1 MTESRTSV
9 AAPLTA
15 AALIAQ
21 QVGGN
26 AIRDGLFLS
35 HFPVQSLPYFMG
47 GAALLAIG
55 GAQLSGRL
63 LARVG
68 PVRLVPVLFATNA
81 ALFVVEWMLLG
92 WQPRLAVAILY
103 MHSGVLGAI
112 AISAFWSL
120 LNERFDPHSAK
131 PLMTRVAAAATF
143 GGFIGGVSA
152 ERVVALLPEGMLLPL
167 LALVGGVCVAG
178 ALSVGS
184 GAPISRARNSDES
197 DRTGLWSQLREH
209 RLLQD
214 LALVVALAALVAAL
228 ADYVLK
234 AETVASFGK
243 GPQLVRFFG
252 LFYSF
257 TGLAAV
263 LVQTFLGRLAIGR
276 LGLGGSVASHSAIVG
291 VASLL
296 GFVLPTPL
304 RGILP
309 RGLDVVVRNSTFRA
323 GYELLY
329 TPLPEATKRSAKSLV
344 DVACDCAGKGAGAA
358 LILALVALA
367 PSHPFVAVNIAVVV
381 VAVGEFIIARRLRSG
396 YVSVLEGG
404 LRRETEH
411 LEQAVE
417 YSMADFTIARS
428 MTGLDREA
436 LLRAVGS
443 NETVRPPAPAVPA
456 DPVIAS
462 IVEFRSGDLLRIRAA
477 LRDPP
482 RDPLIIGA
490 LIPLL
495 SRDDLVRSVVSAL
508 AVFKERAAG
517 EMVSV
522 LLDPA
527 TPALVRRRLPL
538 ALKSCPSPIAR
549 DGLTTALGLFTLVI
563 RLRCGRALLALTD
576 DHPELQKPIPDG
588 LSLVEQELTRG
599 GDPDILREHV
609 FNLLALTLD
618 REPMRIA
625 ARAFTT
631 EDKYVRGTALEYL
644 ETVLPPD
651 LFEGFRPL
659 LASPGSESARRRPQ
673 AEVRADLI
681 RAATTMTVS
690 LEELRRQLNTTVQE
704 EAD

>member
-1 MTESRTSV
+1 VTESRTSV

-47 GAALLAIG
+47 GAAVLAIG

-92 WQPRLAVAILY
+92 WQPRAAVAILY

-112 AISAFWSL
+112 AISSFWSL

-167 LALVGGVCVAG
+167 LALVGGVCGAG
-178 ALSVGS
+178 ALSVGR
-184 GAPISRARNSDES
+184 GAPASRARTSDES
-197 DRTGLWSQLREH
+197 DGTGLWTQLREH
-209 RLLQD
+209 RLLRD

-234 AETVASFGK
+234 AETVATFGK

-252 LFYSF
+252 IFYSF

-296 GFVLPTPL
+296 GFVLPTPF

-358 LILALVALA
+358 LILAIVALA
-367 PSHPFVAVNIAVVV
+367 PSHPFVAVNLAVAIA
-381 VAVGEFIIARRLRSG
+381 AVGEFIVARRLRAG

-404 LRRETEH
+404 LRRESEH

-443 NETVRPPAPAVPA
+443 SETVRPPAVPA
-456 DPVIAS
+456 DPVVAA

-495 SRDDLVRSVVSAL
+495 ARDDLVRSVVSVLVA
-508 AVFKERAAG
+508 FKDRAAG

-522 LLDPA
+522 LLDTS
-527 TPALVRRRLPL
+527 TPDVIRRRLPL

-549 DGLTTALGLFTLVI
+549 DGLATALGLFSFEM
-563 RLRCGRALLALTD
+563 RQRCGRALLALTD
-576 DHPELQKPIPDG
+576 EHPELLKSLADG
-588 LSLVEQELTRG
+588 LSLVERELTSG
-599 GDPDILREHV
+599 GDPELVREHV
-609 FNLLALTLD
+609 FNLLALTLE

-631 EDKYVRGTALEYL
+631 DDKYVRGTALEYL
-644 ETVLPPD
+644 ETVLPPGMFVG
-651 LFEGFRPL
+651 LRPL
-659 LASPGSESARRRPQ
+659 LASAGSESTRRRPP

-690 LEELRRQLNTTVQE
+690 LDELRRQLNTTMQE

>member
-1 MTESRTSV
+1 VNDAKTSV

-55 GAQLSGRL
+55 AAQLSGQL

-81 ALFVVEWMLLG
+81 SLFLVEWGLLG
-92 WQPRLAVAILY
+92 WQPRAAAALLY
-103 MHSGVLGAI
+103 IHSVVLGAI
-112 AISAFWSL
+112 AISSFWSL

-131 PLMTRVAAAATF
+131 PLMTRVAAGATV
-143 GGFIGGVSA
+143 GGFVGGVSA

-167 LALVGGVCVAG
+167 LSLVGGLCVAG
-178 ALSVGS
+178 ALAVGK
-184 GAPISRARNSDES
+184 GAPAGRERKTDPPEG
-197 DRTGLWSQLREH
+197 DGLWTQLRQH

-214 LALVVALAALVAAL
+214 LALVVGLAAMVAAL
-228 ADYVLK
+228 ADYLLK
-234 AETVASFGK
+234 AEAVASFGK

-252 LFYSF
+252 IFYSF
-257 TGLAAV
+257 TGLGAV

-276 LGLGGSVASHSAIVG
+276 LGLGGSVASHSAVVG
-291 VASLL
+291 VAGLL
-296 GFVLPTPL
+296 GFVLPAPW
-304 RGILP
+304 RGIFP
-309 RGLDVVVRNSTFRA
+309 RALDVVVRNSTFRA

-329 TPLPEATKRSAKSLV
+329 TPLPAATKRSAKSLV

-358 LILALVALA
+358 LILVLVAIA
-367 PSHPFVAVNIAVVV
+367 PSHPFVAVNLAVAIA
-381 VAVGEFIIARRLRSG
+381 AAGEFLVARRLRAG

-404 LRRETEH
+404 LRRQSEH

-428 MTGLDREA
+428 MAGLDREA

-443 NETVRPPAPAVPA
+443 AETVRPAVGPA
-456 DPVIAS
+456 DPVIAA

-482 RDPLIIGA
+482 GDPLIIGA

-495 SRDDLVRSVVSAL
+495 ARDDLVRSVIPAL
-508 AVFKERAAG
+508 VAFRERAAG

-522 LLDPA
+522 LLDTA
-527 TPALVRRRLPL
+527 TPHVIRRRLPL
-538 ALKSCPSPIAR
+538 ALKSCPSAIAR
-549 DGLTTALGLFTLVI
+549 DGLATALGLFTFEI
-563 RLRCGRALLALTD
+563 RLRCGRAMLALTD
-576 DHPELQKPIPDG
+576 EHPELLKSIPDG
-588 LSLVEQELTRG
+588 LLLVERELTSG
-599 GDPDILREHV
+599 GEPHLLREHV
-609 FNLLALTLD
+609 FNLLALTLE

-631 EDKYVRGTALEYL
+631 DDAHVRGTALEYL
-644 ETVLPPD
+644 ETVLPQGM
-651 LFEGFRPL
+651 FVAFRPL
-659 LASPGSESARRRPQ
+659 LASAGPESDRRRTP

-690 LEELRRQLNTTVQE
+690 LDELRRQLDTAVQE

>member
-1 MTESRTSV
+1 
-9 AAPLTA
+9 
-15 AALIAQ
+15 
-21 QVGGN
+21 
-26 AIRDGLFLS
+26 
-35 HFPVQSLPYFMG
+35 MG
-47 GAALLAIG
+47 GAAVLAIG

-92 WQPRLAVAILY
+92 WEPRMAAAILY
-103 MHSGVLGAI
+103 MHSAVLGAI

-131 PLMTRVAAAATF
+131 PLMTRVAAAATI
-143 GGFIGGVSA
+143 GGFVGGVSA
-152 ERVVALLPEGMLLPL
+152 ERVVALLPEGMLLPIL
-167 LALVGGVCVAG
+167 SLIGGLCVAG
-178 ALSVGS
+178 ALAVGR
-184 GAPISRARNSDES
+184 GAPIRHASNVDEPDS
-197 DRTGLWSQLREH
+197 GGLWAHLRQH

-214 LALVVALAALVAAL
+214 LALVVALAAMVAAL

-234 AETVASFGK
+234 AEAVASFGK
-243 GPQLVRFFG
+243 GPNLVRFFG

-257 TGLAAV
+257 TGLAAA
-263 LVQTFLGRLAIGR
+263 LVQTFLGPLAIGR
-276 LGLGGSVASHSAIVG
+276 LGLGGSVASHSALVG
-291 VASLL
+291 TAGLL
-296 GFVLPTPL
+296 GFVLPPPW
-304 RGILP
+304 RGIFP
-309 RGLDVVVRNSTFRA
+309 RACDVVVRNSTFRA

-329 TPLPEATKRSAKSLV
+329 TPLPEATKRSAKSVV
-344 DVACDCAGKGAGAA
+344 DVAFDCAGKGAAAA

-367 PSHPFVAVNIAVVV
+367 PSYPFVAVNLAVAIA
-381 VAVGEFIIARRLRSG
+381 AAGEFVVARRLRAG

-404 LRRETEH
+404 LRRQSEH

-428 MTGLDREA
+428 MAGLDREA
-436 LLRAVGS
+436 LLRAVGTT
-443 NETVRPPAPAVPA
+443 ETVRPPAVPA
-456 DPVIAS
+456 DPVIAA
-462 IVEFRSGDLLRIRAA
+462 IVELRSGDLLRVRAA

-495 SRDDLVRSVVSAL
+495 ARDDLVRSVVSAL
-508 AVFKERAAG
+508 VAFKERAAG

-522 LLDPA
+522 LLDTS
-527 TPALVRRRLPL
+527 TPDVIRRRLPL

-549 DGLTTALGLFTLVI
+549 EGLAAALGLFSFEI
-563 RLRCGRALLALTD
+563 RWRCGRALLALTD
-576 DHPELQKPIPDG
+576 EHPELLKSIPDG
-588 LSLVEQELTRG
+588 LSLVERELESG
-599 GDPDILREHV
+599 GDQGLLREHT
-609 FNLLALTLD
+609 FNLLALTLE

-631 EDKYVRGTALEYL
+631 DDAYVRGTALEYL
-644 ETVLPPD
+644 ETVLPAAM
-651 LFEGFRPL
+651 FVAFRPL
-659 LASPGSESARRRPQ
+659 LASASSESARRRPP

-681 RAATTMTVS
+681 RSATTMTVS
-690 LEELRRQLNTTVQE
+690 LDELRRQLDTTVQE

>member
-1 MTESRTSV
+1 MTETKTSV
-9 AAPLTA
+9 IAPLTA

-47 GAALLAIG
+47 GAAVLAIG
-55 GAQLSGRL
+55 GAQLSGRW

-92 WQPRLAVAILY
+92 WQPRAAVAILY

-178 ALSVGS
+178 ALSVGR
-184 GAPISRARNSDES
+184 GAPVRRARSSDES
-197 DRTGLWSQLREH
+197 GGTGLLAQLREH
-209 RLLQD
+209 RLLKD

-276 LGLGGSVASHSAIVG
+276 LGLGGSVATHSAIVG

-358 LILALVALA
+358 LILVLVAFA
-367 PSHPFVAVNIAVVV
+367 PSHPFVAVNVAVAV
-381 VAVGEFIIARRLRSG
+381 VAVGEFIVARRLRSG

-428 MTGLDREA
+428 MTGLDRDA

-443 NETVRPPAPAVPA
+443 SETVRPPAVPT
-456 DPVIAS
+456 DPVVAA
-462 IVEFRSGDLLRIRAA
+462 IVELRSGDLLRIRAA

-508 AVFKERAAG
+508 AAFKERAAG

-576 DHPELQKPIPDG
+576 DHPELQKYIPDG
-588 LSLVEQELTRG
+588 LSLVEQELARG
-599 GDPDILREHV
+599 GDPDILKEHV
-609 FNLLALTLD
+609 FNLLALTLE
-618 REPMRIA
+618 RESMRIA

-651 LFEGFRPL
+651 LFVGFRPL
-659 LASPGSESARRRPQ
+659 LASAGVESRHRRPP

-690 LEELRRQLNTTVQE
+690 LDELRRELNTAVQE